1 MKVLHI
7 AGFSNSGKTT
17 LIRELVPAL
26 AAYGPVGVV
35 KHLGHHEYEMP
46 QGKDTTQFFEV
57 GAQISI
63 GVDGARSVAAVR
75 ETDLDSILEILCDA
89 GMRYAVIEGFKE
101 RPFPKVVIGDYPGAE
116 RVILTNPSVTDIL
129 ARLDEFSDFFTAGG
143 IRREMQTGCD
153 PGMTLLIST
162 LRCPPIPDPAPLSA
176 LRTEFMEWTGRS
188 GGITMRL
195 EYRERA
201 GVLEITMGI
210 CAHDGETAAE
220 ALVRATRI
228 MTPVIAGKRG

>member
-1 MKVLHI
+1 LKVIHI

-46 QGKDTTQFFEV
+46 QGKDTTHFFEA
-57 GAQISI
+57 GAQISV
-63 GVDGARSVAAVR
+63 GVDGTRSVAAVR

-89 GMRYAVIEGFKE
+89 GIRYAVIEGFKA

-116 RVILTNPSVTDIL
+116 RVILTSPSVTDIL

-143 IRREMQTGCD
+143 LRWEMQPGCG

-162 LRCPPIPDPAPLSA
+162 LRCPPIPDPASLA
-176 LRTEFMEWTGRS
+176 AIRAEFMEWTERPGV
-188 GGITMRL
+188 IAVRL
-195 EYRERA
+195 EYRESA
-201 GVLEITMGI
+201 GVLEITTGI
-210 CAHDGETAAE
+210 CAQDGETAAE
-220 ALVRATRI
+220 ASLRATGI
-228 MTPVIAGKRG
+228 LMPVIAGKRG